1 MDEAIEHPY
10 LAKFFCP
17 DDEPVTC
24 RIPTFDFKF
33 ENKEYGIE
41 KWKKM
46 IYDEI
51 LLYHFP
57 NLQRAYEEKKLDA
70 SYIN

>member
-1 MDEAIEHPY
+1 
-10 LAKFFCP
+10 LAKFYCP
-17 DDEPVTC
+17 DDEPVAAC

-33 ENKEYGIE
+33 ENKDYDLE
-41 KWKKM
+41 KWKKL
-46 IYDEI
+46 IYDEV

-57 NLQRAYEEKKLDA
+57 KLQKAYEKKKLDA